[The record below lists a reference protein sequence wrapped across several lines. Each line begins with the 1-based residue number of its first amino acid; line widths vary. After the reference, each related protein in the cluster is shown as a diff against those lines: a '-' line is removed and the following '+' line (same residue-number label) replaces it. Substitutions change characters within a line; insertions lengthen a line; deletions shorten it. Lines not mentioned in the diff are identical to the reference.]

1 MAMSKNRYL
10 ADIGTAVDSAVAGN
24 YLTVDDSGGVF
35 NQVDWS
41 NITNTPNV
49 LDSAD
54 VINVIDSAHVNARVD
69 LSSYA
74 TTTYVDNQITSVI
87 DGAPGAL
94 DTLNEL
100 AAAINDDASFAAT
113 VTQQI
118 TELPDSAQVST
129 IITSTVDQTFVNNLN
144 VNADTLDGQQG
155 TYYTNYTNL
164 TNTPNVLDSAQIV
177 SLVANAG
184 NVTQSYVDAAV
195 AALPDSAQVSGIIT
209 ADVDKTFV
217 DNLNVDADTLDGQ
230 DGTYYLNY
238 NNFTNTPNVLDSV
251 NVNALVDA
259 GITNLVDGAPA
270 SLDTLNELAAAL
282 NDDANLAST
291 LTAQIAALPDS
302 AQVSSIITSDVDK
315 TFVDNL
321 NIDADTLDGQQGTYY
336 LNYNNFTNQPS
347 ILDSGNVT
355 NIVDSAYVRARGWD
369 SANTTSLV
377 DSAYVYA
384 RGWDSA
390 NTTSLI
396 DSNYVDARATSNAG
410 FGLFNFVA
418 TADQTAFTG
427 ADADSA
433 TLAYTADNIMAFYNG
448 VLLLP
453 TLDYTA
459 TDGTTF
465 TLTEGADSGANIT
478 IVKFG
483 AGAAGSVSGV
493 SSGPTLF
500 TAAGMGNVYQ
510 NLGSN
515 SGSSLPG
522 GSLEWG
528 YASRSD
534 FYDSA
539 GAGGWFFDWW
549 EHPQG
554 VATPQ
559 PDYTGL
565 ALALPNGDNSP
576 GAYQGTEG
584 DLTYAANLPGI
595 FLVIEDVDFYVS
607 GVQQTQVPG
616 PLYIRSSRSSD
627 YSGGTQGGGENHVFL
642 SFQAQYP
649 VHGGSADWADFGDLS
664 AIKNQ
669 LQDGPGLVTRI
680 DFTIR
685 DTSSD
690 TTDYNGLYYGNGTD
704 PLWNNIGDRFSI
716 IRGARNTSEDF
727 TRRNSGTATGEIDG
741 YGISV
746 ENLGPAT

>member
-1 MAMSKNRYL
+1 MSKNRYL

-35 NQVDWS
+35 NEVDWS
-41 NITNTPNV
+41 NITSTPNV

-74 TTTYVDNQITSVI
+74 TTTYVDNQITNTI

-144 VNADTLDGQQG
+144 INADTLDGQQG

-177 SLVANAG
+177 SLVAGAG
-184 NVTQSYVDAAV
+184 NVTQTYVDAAI

-336 LNYNNFTNQPS
+336 LNYNNFTNKPS
-347 ILDSGNVT
+347 ILDSANVT
-355 NIVDSAYVRARGWD
+355 AIVDSAYVRARGWD

-377 DSAYVYA
+377 DSAYVLA

-410 FGLFNFVA
+410 FGMFNFVA
-418 TADQTAFTG
+418 TPGQTAFTG

-453 TLDYTA
+453 TIDYTA

-465 TLTEGADSGANIT
+465 TLTEGADSGANVT

-483 AGAAGSVSGV
+483 SGATGSSSGV

-500 TAAGMGNVYQ
+500 TAAGMGNISA
-510 NLGSN
+510 LGSL

-522 GSLEWG
+522 GSGQYG
-528 YASRSD
+528 YATRSD
-534 FYDSA
+534 MYDSA
-539 GAGGWFFDWW
+539 GAGGWFWDWW
-549 EHPQG
+549 EYP
-554 VATPQ
+554 TSPYN
-559 PDYTGL
+559 DYSGI

-576 GAYQGTEG
+576 GAYQGVEG
-584 DLTYAANLPGI
+584 DDTYSASFPGL
-595 FLVIEDVDFYVS
+595 FLVVEDVDFYIN
-607 GVQQTQVPG
+607 GTQQSQVAG
-616 PLYIRSSRSSD
+616 PLYWRASRSVD
-627 YSGGTQGGGENHVFL
+627 YSGGTEGGAVRGENHML
-642 SFQAQYP
+642 ISLEGQYATS
-649 VHGGSADWADFGDLS
+649 VDFADFGDLIS
-664 AIKNQ
+664 TKN
-669 LQDGPGLVTRI
+669 GPNTITRI

-685 DTSSD
+685 DTSGD
-690 TTDYNGLYYGNGTD
+690 ATDYNGLEYGNGVD

-716 IRGARNTSEDF
+716 LRVARNTSEDNI
-727 TRRNSGTATGEIDG
+727 RRNSGSPTGEVDG

-746 ENLGPAT
+746 ENLGVAT

>member
-10 ADIGTAVDSAVAGN
+10 ADIGTAVDSAIAGN

-35 NQVDWS
+35 NEVDWS
-41 NITNTPNV
+41 NITSTPNI
-49 LDSAD
+49 LDSA
-54 VINVIDSAHVNARVD
+54 NVVNIVDSAHVNARVD

-74 TTTYVDNQITSVI
+74 TTTYVDNQITSTI

-100 AAAINDDASFAAT
+100 AAAINDDANFAST

-144 VNADTLDGQQG
+144 VDADTLDGQQG

-184 NVTQSYVDAAV
+184 NVTQTYVDNAI

-238 NNFTNTPNVLDSV
+238 NNFTNTPNVLDS
-251 NVNALVDA
+251 A
-259 GITNLVDGAPA
+259 
-270 SLDTLNELAAAL
+270 
-282 NDDANLAST
+282 
-291 LTAQIAALPDS
+291 
-302 AQVSSIITSDVDK
+302 
-315 TFVDNL
+315 
-321 NIDADTLDGQQGTYY
+321 
-336 LNYNNFTNQPS
+336 
-347 ILDSGNVT
+347 NVT
-355 NIVDSAYVRARGWD
+355 SIVDSSYVRARGWD

-396 DSNYVDARATSNAG
+396 DSNYVDGRATSNAG
-410 FGLFNFVA
+410 FGMFNFVA

-453 TLDYTA
+453 TIDYTA

-515 SGSSLPG
+515 SGSSLSG
-522 GSLEWG
+522 GSGEWG

-539 GAGGWFFDWW
+539 GAGGWFWDWW
-549 EHPQG
+549 DHPTSG
-554 VATPQ
+554 Q

-584 DLTYAANLPGI
+584 DNTYAANFPGL
-595 FLVIEDVDFYVS
+595 FLIIEDVDFYVN
-607 GVQQTQVPG
+607 GTQQSQVAG
-616 PLYIRSSRSSD
+616 PLYIRATRSSD
-627 YSGGTQGGGENHVFL
+627 YSSGTQGGGENHIFL
-642 SFQAQYP
+642 SFTSQY
-649 VHGGSADWADFGDLS
+649 ANTLDWDDFGNLTS
-664 AIKNQ
+664 ISNLGKN
-669 LQDGPGLVTRI
+669 GPNAVTRI

-690 TTDYNGLYYGNGTD
+690 ATDYNGLYYGNGTD

-716 IRGARNTSEDF
+716 IRGARNTGEDF
-727 TRRNSGTATGEIDG
+727 NRRNSGSLTGEIDG